1 MIIYQW
7 RSSKSLEIATCCT
20 SSSTLLLLGKV
31 STMRGKIETRYKV
44 MDYGNISNNTTLT
57 NNCCKKDF
65 LDSIKKKLEDQG
77 ICKLINY
84 KVRFFFFIKWYFF
97 FFIIWYF
104 FFLVKLNFYFIFY
117 VSLFFLIF
125 YLISI
130 TKLLL

>member
-20 SSSTLLLLGKV
+20 SSSTLLLLGKC

-44 MDYGNISNNTTLT
+44 MDCGNISNNTTLT

-65 LDSIKKKLEDQG
+65 LDSIKKKLGDQG

-84 KVRFFFFIKWYFF
+84 KVRFFFYYI
-97 FFIIWYF
+97 F

>member
-44 MDYGNISNNTTLT
+44 MDCGNISNNTTLT

-65 LDSIKKKLEDQG
+65 LDGIKKKLGDQG

-84 KVRFFFFIKWYFF
+84 KVRFFFYYI
-97 FFIIWYF
+97 F

>member
-44 MDYGNISNNTTLT
+44 MDCGNISNNTTLT

-65 LDSIKKKLEDQG
+65 LDSIKKKLGDQG

-84 KVRFFFFIKWYFF
+84 KVRLFFYYMI
-97 FFIIWYF
+97 F

-130 TKLLL
+130 IKLLL

>member
-20 SSSTLLLLGKV
+20 SSSTLLLLGKC

-65 LDSIKKKLEDQG
+65 LDSIKKKLGDQG

-84 KVRFFFFIKWYFF
+84 KVRFFFYYI
-97 FFIIWYF
+97 F

>member
-65 LDSIKKKLEDQG
+65 LDSIKKKLGDQG

-84 KVRFFFFIKWYFF
+84 KVRFFFYYI
-97 FFIIWYF
+97 F